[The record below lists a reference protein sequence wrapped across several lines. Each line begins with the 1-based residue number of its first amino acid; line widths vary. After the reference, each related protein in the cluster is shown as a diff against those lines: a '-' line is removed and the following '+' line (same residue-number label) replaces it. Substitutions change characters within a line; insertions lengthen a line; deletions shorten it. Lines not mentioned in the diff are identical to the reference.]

1 LSEAQSNEF
10 GIEASVAEASSRSQ
24 SLDAQLRQ
32 LPPRHVSQVRNTD
45 NPQLQEKLKS
55 KLLELELRRTDLLTR
70 FQPSYRLV
78 QEVDQQI
85 SQAKSSLEAENL
97 TPLRDELTEDNPDF
111 TWANSEHIK
120 TGVEMQA
127 LQKRDLVARQQ
138 IAAYQSKAQQLAQN
152 AIEQSDLE
160 QKLKAA
166 EDKYLLYAGK
176 REEARIGDA
185 LDQTGILNVAI
196 AQPPRIPSLPAT
208 PIWIACCMSLTAA
221 FAFSTGAAFVADY
234 VDPSLRT
241 PDEVIALLGTPV
253 LASLPGRHAA
263 RIREL
268 RGL

>member
-1 LSEAQSNEF
+1 M
-10 GIEASVAEASSRSQ
+10 
-24 SLDAQLRQ
+24 
-32 LPPRHVSQVRNTD
+32 SQVRNAD

-55 KLLELELRRTDLLTR
+55 RLLELELRRTELLTR

-97 TPLRDELTEDNPDF
+97 APLRDELTEDNPDF
-111 TWANSEHIK
+111 TWANSELIK
-120 TGVEMQA
+120 TGVELQA
-127 LQKRDLVARQQ
+127 LQKRDLVAHQQ
-138 IAAYQSKAQQLAQN
+138 IAAYHSKAQTLAQN

-185 LDQTGILNVAI
+185 LDQTGILNVAMV
-196 AQPPRIPSLPAT
+196 QPPRVPALPAT
-208 PIWIACCMSLTAA
+208 PIWIAGCMSLIAA
-221 FAFSTGAAFVADY
+221 FAISTGAVFVADY
-234 VDPSLRT
+234 ADPSLRT

-253 LASLPGRHAA
+253 LASLPA
-263 RIREL
+263 RNPARVPAW